1 MNALVNAHTQR
12 ENDNSHSIRFA
23 SDASPEASRSK
34 IGVSSDYVQKTG
46 HQWYVLRITY
56 NRTDKAHSMVAN
68 SGLQWY
74 LPMHYVLKKEI
85 GKKKR
90 ILKPLLPN
98 LFFVYAT
105 REAADAFVK
114 KKGDVPQII
123 KYYRDKTKTMEQD
136 GKHPPMIIS
145 HYAMTNF
152 IRVTNT
158 ESAHVRVV
166 LPQQC
171 HFKSGDNVRVIGGE
185 FEGTTGKV
193 ARIAGQQRVV
203 VEITGLCM
211 VATAYIPSRFIE
223 PIVE

>member
-1 MNALVNAHTQR
+1 MNALINAHTTR
-12 ENDNSHSIRFA
+12 GRSRSLYAGLTSNVL
-23 SDASPEASRSK
+23 PEAQRSQT
-34 IGVSSDYVQKTG
+34 GVSSDYVPKEG
-46 HQWYVLRITY
+46 YHWFVLRVTY
-56 NRTDKAHSMVAN
+56 NRTEKAHAIISNAGVQSYM
-68 SGLQWY
+68 
-74 LPMHYVLKKEI
+74 PMHYVVKKEI

-90 ILKPLLPN
+90 ILQPLLPN

-123 KYYRDKTKTMEQD
+123 KYYRDKTKPMEQD

>member
-1 MNALVNAHTQR
+1 MVPAYALCIEKRDWEEEAN
-12 ENDNSHSIRFA
+12 I
-23 SDASPEASRSK
+23 EAS
-34 IGVSSDYVQKTG
+34 SSQ
-46 HQWYVLRITY
+46 
-56 NRTDKAHSMVAN
+56 S
-68 SGLQWY
+68 
-74 LPMHYVLKKEI
+74 
-85 GKKKR
+85 
-90 ILKPLLPN
+90 
-98 LFFVYAT
+98 FFVYAT

-123 KYYRDKTKTMEQD
+123 KYYRDKTKPMEQD
-136 GKHPPMIIS
+136 GKHPPMIIP

-158 ESAHVRVV
+158 DSAHVRVV